1 MFDVLEAPGASNMGG
16 GGVLGYAM
24 VTPLFYFR
32 RKTISNEEMIYEQ
45 VHRDFITLL
54 IEESFVHSFQ
64 LYEGEF
70 SLVISILALL
80 YVSKILNVHIEIGI
94 IVRLVFSLVSST
106 CCFFYYF
113 ILISREKISIPDK
126 YVRCF

>member
-1 MFDVLEAPGASNMGG
+1 
-16 GGVLGYAM
+16 M

-54 IEESFVHSFQ
+54 IEESFVNSFQ

-70 SLVISILALL
+70 SLVINILALL
-80 YVSKILNVHIEIGI
+80 YVSKILNVHIEI
-94 IVRLVFSLVSST
+94 
-106 CCFFYYF
+106 
-113 ILISREKISIPDK
+113 
-126 YVRCF
+126 